1 MVMTVKPAKNSGW
14 AVTELIVSI
23 GILGMIMGGLYT
35 SMNTCRMFNKYQLL
49 RQRCVAAAQAQL
61 ESIAATGEKIS
72 DKDNERLWPDVEISV
87 ERKDGSGDWQGLRL
101 VTVTARNVRLKKTVS
116 IELSRYL
123 PVEQEVN

>member
-1 MVMTVKPAKNSGW
+1 MTVKTAKNNGW
-14 AVTELIVSI
+14 ALTELIVSI
-23 GILGMIMGGLYT
+23 GILVIIMGGLYT
-35 SMNTCRMFNKYQLL
+35 SMNTCRVFNKYQLL

-72 DKDNERLWPDVEISV
+72 DKDNERLWPDVKISV
-87 ERKDGSGDWQGLRL
+87 KQKNGSGDWQGLRL
-101 VTVTARNVRLKKTVS
+101 TTVTARNVRLNKTVS

>member
-1 MVMTVKPAKNSGW
+1 MTVKTGKNSGW

-23 GILGMIMGGLYT
+23 SILVIIMGGLYT
-35 SMNTCRMFNKYQLL
+35 SMNTCRVFNKYQLL

-87 ERKDGSGDWQGLRL
+87 EQKDGSGDWQGLRL
-101 VTVTARNVRLKKTVS
+101 VTVTARNMRPKKTVS

-123 PVEQEVN
+123 PMEQEVN